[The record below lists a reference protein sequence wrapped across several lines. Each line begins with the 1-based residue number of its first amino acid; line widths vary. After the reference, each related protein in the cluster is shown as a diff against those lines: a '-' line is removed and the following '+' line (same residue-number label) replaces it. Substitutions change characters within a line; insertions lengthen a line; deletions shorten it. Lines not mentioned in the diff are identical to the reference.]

1 MTKSIAEI
9 ILHTEKLITKCE
21 NFDLKNARS
30 LTQEESLIMHA
41 AVERGISDE
50 DILAAFI
57 EARSLGA
64 SWDQIGESLGLSAQV
79 AHAKYSA
86 LIDKQG

>member
-9 ILHTEKLITKCE
+9 ILHTEKLIIKCA
-21 NFDLKNARS
+21 NFDLQNARP
-30 LTQEESLIMHA
+30 LTQEESSIMHA
-41 AVERGISDE
+41 AVDRGISDE
-50 DILAAFI
+50 DILTAFT

-64 SWDQIGESLGLSAQV
+64 SWEQIGESLGLSAQV

>member
-9 ILHTEKLITKCE
+9 ILHTEKLTAKCE
-21 NFDLKNARS
+21 NFDLENARS

-50 DILAAFI
+50 DILTAFI

-64 SWDQIGESLGLSAQV
+64 SWEQIGESLGLSAQV

-86 LIDKQG
+86 LLEEQG

>member
-30 LTQEESLIMHA
+30 LTQEESSIMHA

-50 DILAAFI
+50 DILAAFT

>member
-9 ILHTEKLITKCE
+9 ILHTEKLIIKCA
-21 NFDLKNARS
+21 NFDLENARP
-30 LTQEESLIMHA
+30 LTQEESSIMHA

-50 DILAAFI
+50 DILTAFI

-64 SWDQIGESLGLSAQV
+64 SWEQIGESLGLSAQV